1 MTAGRTDRRN
11 DGRRLLALTVLLSV
25 GPSVGQSLAQCPDGS
40 PPPCRT
46 PAARASP
53 SPPPNSVAVLYFDN
67 LSPDTAD
74 AYLADGLTEEII
86 ARLGQIERLRVKSR
100 TAVQHYRGRSVAGP
114 TTLGR
119 ALGVPYLV
127 NGTVRRAGP
136 RLRVSVELV
145 RAATG
150 DRVWG
155 DQYDRTQ
162 ADLLAIQEEIAR
174 SVAAAIAGRLLPAE
188 RALLFERPTRDP
200 RAYDHFLRGNYYL
213 GQRTPRSVAR
223 ATDEYRAALRL
234 DPAFLR
240 ALARTAYAYALFLD
254 WGWEHPS
261 LPAESLLAQ
270 GLRAA
275 DSATQL
281 DSTASDAWMARG
293 YLLAQRDAT
302 SLTHAKHALER
313 GIVLDTGN
321 AEAYHQYGQILVAL
335 EEDSAAAAAYR
346 HALVLEPERA
356 ITLAQLATL
365 MLIHRRPAEARLWQ
379 DSALQVDP
387 GFAYGYAARARTHL
401 LLGETSRARAD
412 AETAIRL
419 GAGRVGQAAL
429 AAVEA
434 CEGDTL
440 AAGARI
446 DSVIAGAGNPPVL
459 GAIEGHWLSSA
470 FAAARRPERAIDV
483 LEEVKPRGWFLSY
496 FLRLPVFDALRSHPR
511 FQRLVAESR
520 PR

>member
-1 MTAGRTDRRN
+1 M
-11 DGRRLLALTVLLSV
+11 
-25 GPSVGQSLAQCPDGS
+25 
-40 PPPCRT
+40 
-46 PAARASP
+46 
-53 SPPPNSVAVLYFDN
+53 LYFDN
-67 LSPDTAD
+67 LSRDTAD
-74 AYLADGLTEEII
+74 EYLADGLTEELI
-86 ARLGQIERLRVKSR
+86 ARLRQIERLAVKSR
-100 TAVQHYRGRSVAGP
+100 TATQRYRGTSLDP
-114 TTLGR
+114 TSLGR
-119 ALGVPYLV
+119 ALSVAHLV
-127 NGTVRRAGP
+127 SGSVRRS
-136 RLRVSVELV
+136 RERVRVAVELV
-145 RAATG
+145 RTASG
-150 DRVWG
+150 VGIWG
-155 DQYDRTQ
+155 EQYDRTDV
-162 ADLLAIQEEIAR
+162 DLLAIQEDVAR
-174 SVAAAIAGRLLPAE
+174 SVATAIAGRLFPAE
-188 RALLFERPTRDP
+188 RAALAARSTRSSE
-200 RAYDHFLRGNYYL
+200 AYDHFLRGNHL
-213 GQRTPRSVAR
+213 LAQRTPRAAAR
-223 ATDEYRAALRL
+223 AIEEYEDATRL
-234 DPAFLR
+234 DAAFPR

-261 LPAESLLAQ
+261 LPTESLLAE

-275 DSATQL
+275 DSATLL

-293 YLLAQRDAT
+293 YLLAQRDPT
-302 SLTHAKHALER
+302 SLTHSKDALER

-335 EEDSAAAAAYR
+335 EEDSAASAAYR
-346 HALVLEPERA
+346 HALALEPERA

-365 MLIHRRPAEARLWQ
+365 MLIYRRPAEARLWQ

-401 LLGETSRARAD
+401 LLGETIRARAD

-434 CEGDTL
+434 YEGDTL

-446 DSVIAGAGNPPVL
+446 DSVMAGAGNPPVL

-470 FAAARRPERAIDV
+470 FVAARRRERAIDV

-511 FQRLVAESR
+511 FQRLVEESR